1 MNAPTLREGFQDP
14 SISPNDEGL
23 DGIERM
29 KAKPKFVLAAPPT
42 DRAGQPQIDSPPAES
57 DYPKPPANANADAP
71 PPLDLNAPEAMVPK
85 EIVWPYTLKLLHRP
99 TRNTKNEIIHELTVR
114 APTAGDL
121 ARVGDPVRVMPDGS
135 IATDPRIMIELLAQI
150 SGVYPP
156 FIEQLDARDYKSCAH
171 WLQGILI
178 PNYRTWETTPS

>member
-1 MNAPTLREGFQDP
+1 MNAPAMREGFVDP

-23 DGIERM
+23 DGVDRSKLATKPKVIFA
-29 KAKPKFVLAAPPT
+29 AKPPA
-42 DRAGQPQIDSPPAES
+42 QIEHEPAEP

-71 PPLDLNAPEAMVPK
+71 PPLDLNAAEAMVPK